1 VAFGQAGSTGDHSMD
16 MELMRARN
24 REKAREARVR
34 NAPIKLKERALKKE
48 LGRKLTQGEKNLIRL
63 SQVGS

>member
-1 VAFGQAGSTGDHSMD
+1 MD